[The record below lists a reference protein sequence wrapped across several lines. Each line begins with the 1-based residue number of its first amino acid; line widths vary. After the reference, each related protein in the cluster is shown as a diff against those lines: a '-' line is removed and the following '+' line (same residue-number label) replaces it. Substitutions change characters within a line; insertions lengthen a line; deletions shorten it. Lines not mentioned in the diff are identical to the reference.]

1 MNLRE
6 TVALMREL
14 GVTEYE
20 YSNNGTSFKV
30 CLGNQ
35 PWMGTSEEGPPG
47 REQGPVQGSGEED
60 PKVPS
65 AYDRLPAQYRNL
77 TLYGGRLPK
86 LDG

>member
-1 MNLRE
+1 MNLKE

-20 YSNNGTSFKV
+20 YSNNGISFKV
-30 CLGNQ
+30 RLGNQ
-35 PWMGTSEEGPPG
+35 PS
-47 REQGPVQGSGEED
+47 SGHSLAGEPAPADGAEAS
-60 PKVPS
+60 PEVPD
-65 AYDRLPAQYRNL
+65 AYRRLPAAYRNL